1 MTASNNSATSTEM
14 GEFSLIS
21 LSVDNKTV
29 ASSASPGAASLNAT
43 IDNIT
48 TSKNPSTLSS
58 NETSETAST
67 GIISA
72 SFVTYQITPHNST
85 LPASRTDLE
94 ILTSTSATV
103 KFVTTSNP
111 CSNDNP
117 TWDSATQHCANSTTN
132 FEYLFDGAFT
142 TTVATATT
150 TTTSDYST
158 ERTLPTGSNEDE
170 FPSSY
175 SCTDESGPEEQGG
188 GNTAGKND
196 SEREPVYLT
205 FDYEIYTPP
214 SPTEDMINATL
225 SDFEKK
231 LVNGVAR
238 ALGLV
243 DCSQKSSHG
252 SVTRRVE
259 DGSQKLRQRNYLRRS
274 LQQKVVESTTNAVV
288 EVSMKPMDLIDSTL
302 CAYQDGIHFLF
313 ESQRILTLLPSL
325 FPVFIAACTSQV
337 ILNDPNDCTP
347 IKGLMTAWIEK
358 EKARRISQ
366 LSVELNSE
374 YQTPREFLLS
384 TVQLYIEQNRTSY
397 LTDDLLHVAYVG
409 ERNLEVNNTGPEVV
423 VRPITPQADA
433 EATNN
438 LSSKYIG
445 IGIASVFFTILL
457 AGLVYSY
464 YQNKQSE
471 SDLEESVEMDMVAG
485 NYESDDDM
493 ERPEPSSKSSGSLK
507 DEDGAFPSVSNMHSM
522 MASDGGSIQDA
533 PPKLLLRE
541 SDVSHD
547 PSISTSL
554 DPNIP
559 LDDFIGLRGKVC
571 SDAYPVEQQK
581 NEDLNDSQ
589 AISPSTIMNNDNRDQ
604 NKDSYSS
611 GHVSNE
617 PLDAESDCKEHDL
630 SPSAATE
637 KMGNTGPFSE
647 EGAHSANED
656 DEVSSLDSRENV
668 DLEGLKQDFLP
679 SLV

>member
-1 MTASNNSATSTEM
+1 MTASNNSATSTQV

-29 ASSASPGAASLNAT
+29 ASSASPGAASL

-48 TSKNPSTLSS
+48 TSKNPSTLLS

-94 ILTSTSATV
+94 ITTSTSATV

-117 TWDSATQHCANSTTN
+117 TWDSSTQHCANSTTN

-188 GNTAGKND
+188 GNTAGKNE

-214 SPTEDMINATL
+214 SLTEDMIHATL
-225 SDFEKK
+225 NDFEKK

-243 DCSQKSSHG
+243 DCPQKILHG
-252 SVTRRVE
+252 SVTRRAE
-259 DGSQKLRQRNYLRRS
+259 SGSRKLRQRNYLRRS

-302 CAYQDGIHFLF
+302 
-313 ESQRILTLLPSL
+313 S
-325 FPVFIAACTSQV
+325 ACTSQV

-366 LSVELNSE
+366 LSVESNSE

-409 ERNLEVNNTGPEVV
+409 ERNLKVNNTGPEVV
-423 VRPITPQADA
+423 VRPIAPQADA
-433 EATNN
+433 EASNN

-464 YQNKQSE
+464 FQNKQSE

-541 SDVSHD
+541 LDVSHD

-559 LDDFIGLRGKVC
+559 IDDFIGLRGKVC
-571 SDAYPVEQQK
+571 SDAYPAEQQK
-581 NEDLNDSQ
+581 NKDLNDSQ
-589 AISPSTIMNNDNRDQ
+589 AISPSTIMDNDNRDQ

-637 KMGNTGPFSE
+637 KMGNTRPFSE
-647 EGAHSANED
+647 EGAHSANEG

-668 DLEGLKQDFLP
+668 DIEGLKQDFLP